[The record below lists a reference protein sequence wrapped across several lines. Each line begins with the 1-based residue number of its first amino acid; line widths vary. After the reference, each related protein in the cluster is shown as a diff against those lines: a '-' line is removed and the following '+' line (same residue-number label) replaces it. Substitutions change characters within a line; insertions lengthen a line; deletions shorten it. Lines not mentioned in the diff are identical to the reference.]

1 MKQKSTKILAILIVL
16 ILVIGAIVI
25 AKKGLAFELKYQNGK
40 QIEINLGKEFE
51 KKDME
56 EITKEVFGNQSV
68 LVQQIEVYKDAAS
81 IITTEITDEQKT
93 ELVSKV
99 NEKYGTELSADNI
112 TIEEHSKVRGRNIIK
127 PYIVPFVIITAI
139 ILVYFMIRYY
149 KLNSLKVLL
158 QSAGIIV
165 LTQLVL
171 LGIMAITRMPIGKF
185 TIPAVLIV
193 YVISILIT
201 TKKLDEDLEK
211 ISEN

>member
-1 MKQKSTKILAILIVL
+1 
-16 ILVIGAIVI
+16 
-25 AKKGLAFELKYQNGK
+25 
-40 QIEINLGKEFE
+40 
-51 KKDME
+51 
-56 EITKEVFGNQSV
+56 
-68 LVQQIEVYKDAAS
+68 
-81 IITTEITDEQKT
+81 
-93 ELVSKV
+93 
-99 NEKYGTELSADNI
+99 
-112 TIEEHSKVRGRNIIK
+112 
-127 PYIVPFVIITAI
+127 
-139 ILVYFMIRYY
+139 MIRYY

>member
-1 MKQKSTKILAILIVL
+1 
-16 ILVIGAIVI
+16 
-25 AKKGLAFELKYQNGK
+25 
-40 QIEINLGKEFE
+40 
-51 KKDME
+51 ME